1 MRNILILVVLTFVAC
16 KTPQQ
21 TINSNQQLHPENVSL
36 NGKLFTSLF
45 QQRAAE
51 YRALCYQA
59 YNAARTAIINY
70 KPTSNK
76 PLAIITDIDETLVDN
91 SPYAVHQA
99 YKGTEYTLQSWYE
112 WTAKSAADTLAGAGT
127 FLKFCHQQNVHV
139 FYITNRDKV
148 EREATLNNLKKFNL
162 PYADNEHLIHKDKV
176 SSKEQRRQDV
186 LKNYEVILY
195 MGDNLADFSSLFDKK
210 TEEER
215 SKNADLVSS
224 EFGKKFIV
232 LPNQNYGDWESAIY
246 RYKYNYT
253 QAQKDS
259 IMKAVLKGY

>member
-1 MRNILILVVLTFVAC
+1 MRNTIILVALIFVAC

-21 TINSNQQLHPENVSL
+21 TVVSNQQLHPENVSL

-59 YNAARTAIINY
+59 YNTARTAIINY

-99 YKGTEYTLQSWYE
+99 YSGNEYTLQTWYE
-112 WTAKSAADTLAGAGT
+112 WTAKSAADTLAGARA
-127 FLKFCHQQNVHV
+127 FLNFCHQQNVQV
-139 FYITNRDKV
+139 FYVTNRDEV
-148 EREATLNNLKKFNL
+148 ERTATINNLIKFNL
-162 PYADNEHLIHKDKV
+162 PYADNEHLILKNKV
-176 SSKEQRRQDV
+176 SSKEQRRQDI

-195 MGDNLADFSSLFDKK
+195 MGDNLADFSMLFDKK

-215 SKNADLVSS
+215 SKNVDLVSA

-232 LPNQNYGDWESAIY
+232 LPNANYGEWESALY
-246 RYKYNYT
+246 QYKHNYT

-259 IMKAVLKGY
+259 IMKVVLKGY